1 MRRRGAPIF
10 APSLSSQ
17 IQLRPSA
24 KRCCL
29 PPKSPTFVRALWQI
43 PLKRR
48 VGPNEASALPTCH
61 LFVSRHGLPI
71 ATCTPFAA
79 SPNRTP
85 SPCLS
90 AHQEEEEAGEM
101 NSKQKSQ
108 KKTESHKKKQECQ
121 KKTSVSC
128 DKKKRIRKVKCS
140 VKPRTRPCQV
150 CRVNTLNGEAPL
162 EGSRGTKIAV
172 RGDRR
177 RRTW

>member
-1 MRRRGAPIF
+1 MAWKIFLSATLFLFWDLRRLAS
-10 APSLSSQ
+10 SLSSQ

-71 ATCTPFAA
+71 ATCAPFAA
-79 SPNRTP
+79 PPNRTP

-90 AHQEEEEAGEM
+90 AQQEEEEAGEIKHKETQK
-101 NSKQKSQ
+101 NSKQKSEKKEKVR
-108 KKTESHKKKQECQ
+108 KKTRMSEKNISF
-121 KKTSVSC
+121 V
-128 DKKKRIRKVKCS
+128 
-140 VKPRTRPCQV
+140 
-150 CRVNTLNGEAPL
+150 
-162 EGSRGTKIAV
+162 
-172 RGDRR
+172 
-177 RRTW
+177 

>member
-1 MRRRGAPIF
+1 MKVRGQALYCNYVAATLFLFWDLRRL

-24 KRCCL
+24 KRWCL

-71 ATCTPFAA
+71 ATSTPFAA

-85 SPCLS
+85 SPCLT

-101 NSKQKSQ
+101 KNKETQKNSKQKSEKNRKSE
-108 KKTESHKKKQECQ
+108 KKS
-121 KKTSVSC
+121 KKTS
-128 DKKKRIRKVKCS
+128 
-140 VKPRTRPCQV
+140 RT
-150 CRVNTLNGEAPL
+150 E
-162 EGSRGTKIAV
+162 S
-172 RGDRR
+172 
-177 RRTW
+177 

>member
-1 MRRRGAPIF
+1 MEKAAVAWKIFLSATLFLFWDLRRLAS
-10 APSLSSQ
+10 SLSSQ

-85 SPCLS
+85 SPCSS
-90 AHQEEEEAGEM
+90 AHQGEEGAGEM
-101 NSKQKSQ
+101 KNKETQKNSKQKSQ
-108 KKTESHKKKQECQ
+108 KKTESQKKQECQ
-121 KKTSVSC
+121 KTKSVSC
-128 DKKKRIRKVKCS
+128 DNKKCIPKVKCW
-140 VKPRTRPCQV
+140 VKQRTQPCQSGILV
-150 CRVNTLNGEAPL
+150 
-162 EGSRGTKIAV
+162 
-172 RGDRR
+172 
-177 RRTW
+177 